1 MSWRSIV
8 VRKFAADAEIFA
20 YKQARL
26 RLEANDASPRIVP
39 RAMMQFFALMPGPCA
54 GPGGVCR
61 VTYSFQF
68 WTFGFLKENTKL
80 VYYFDWAPS
89 DSDRCGLS
97 RFLVTV
103 MTLVGTWKL

>member
-39 RAMMQFFALMPGPCA
+39 RAMMQFLH
-54 GPGGVCR
+54 
-61 VTYSFQF
+61 
-68 WTFGFLKENTKL
+68 
-80 VYYFDWAPS
+80 
-89 DSDRCGLS
+89 
-97 RFLVTV
+97 
-103 MTLVGTWKL
+103 